1 MIKRKKHVTIVLCLV
16 VVIFCISC
24 IYAFTRPKKPLLV
37 LKDDMHQQVI
47 EYGEKITL
55 KLEDY
60 LDLSTLLEEEKTDV
74 LKNTVMQ
81 ANISNEEGKDYPAVG
96 EYPILID
103 YKEESVE
110 SQLIVK
116 DTVAPVFNNMSA
128 FEFVVDEEFDYSQY
142 IKANDLSSVT
152 IDYQTQQVNSHK
164 VGSYTAKV
172 IATDSYSHQ
181 TEKEI
186 LVKVIAK
193 PTSDQEAKTIVDEEK
208 GTVKVQITNKEKKE
222 TEVKKTETP
231 KQEAPKQEV
240 PKTETPATKPEETP
254 KEVIE
259 LSVPYINQYAYNA
272 PMGCEG
278 AALLQALQ
286 GKGYA
291 TGVNLKTFLD
301 QMPYTQDGNPHHGYV
316 SSPYIEDSKAD
327 VFQSIFPLALTPYGN
342 QYGTCQNMTGATP
355 SQLVKQLKAGHPSV
369 VYVTYKFKAPKWSTF
384 SFGKCVENM
393 HVMTL
398 IGYDE
403 NTGKYK
409 VMDPAG
415 LGSYW
420 VSKNSFEKAY
430 NALRYAITVL

>member
-1 MIKRKKHVTIVLCLV
+1 MLKRKKHITIGLSLV
-16 VVIFCISC
+16 AVIFCISC
-24 IYAFTRPKKPLLV
+24 LYAFTRSKKPLLV
-37 LKDDMHQQVI
+37 LKENMQQQVI
-47 EYGEKITL
+47 EYGENMTL

-60 LDLSTLLEEEKTDV
+60 LDLSALSKEEKNDV

-81 ANISNEEGKDYPAVG
+81 ADIDNEEGKDYPAVG
-96 EYPILID
+96 EYPIIIR
-103 YKEESVE
+103 YKEESIE
-110 SQLIVK
+110 CQMIVK
-116 DTVAPVFNNMSA
+116 DTTAPVFNNMNS
-128 FEFVVDEEFDYSQY
+128 FEFIVDEEFDYSQY
-142 IKANDLSSVT
+142 IKATDLSSIT
-152 IDYQTQQVNSHK
+152 MDYQTQQVNSHK

-172 IATDSYSHQ
+172 IAIDRYSHQ

-186 LVKVIAK
+186 SVKVIAK
-193 PTSDQEAKTIVDEEK
+193 PTSDQEAKTIVDKKK
-208 GTVKVQITNKEKKE
+208 GTVAVQIINKEKKE
-222 TEVKKTETP
+222 TEVKKAETV
-231 KQEAPKQEV
+231 KTEV
-240 PKTETPATKPEETP
+240 PKKETTKPETPSTKPEETP

-291 TGVNLKTFLD
+291 SGVNLKTFLD

-316 SSPYIEDSKAD
+316 SSPYIEDPEAD
-327 VFQSIFPLALTPYGN
+327 VFQSIFPSALTPYGN
-342 QYGTCQNMTGATP
+342 QYGPCQNMTGATP
-355 SQLVKQLKAGHPSV
+355 SQLVKELKAGHPSV
-369 VYVTYKFKAPKWSTF
+369 VYVTYKFKTPKWNTF
-384 SFGKCVENM
+384 RFGKCVENM
-393 HVMTL
+393 HVLTL

-415 LGSYW
+415 SGSYW
-420 VSKNSFEKAY
+420 VSKSTFEKAY